1 MFNLISIDTHHVPV
15 VWKILL
21 LYQGK
26 PLLTQLTLDISK
38 VGIDPGFVLEISTV
52 NLWNII
58 LFEFIEHMMEEAKRN
73 LKVVHRCKTV

>member
-52 NLWNII
+52 NL
-58 LFEFIEHMMEEAKRN
+58 
-73 LKVVHRCKTV
+73 